1 MKSSLNSHMNTKQRH
16 SFQGLQ
22 IRLQDC
28 LLESVNCLGSL
39 QFTLEVKSDPN
50 KIAEYIFYT
59 HWVYKDQAT
68 FLKYILF
75 FLFTEKHVLWLL
87 VNGHFIAVFLIF
99 CSVAVFPQLWEWC
112 SIVESKTCVSLR
124 YSATTDTKEFQAV
137 ECESTAPRCTT
148 HQLNKDMYIHTDE
161 AVVSRHQTCLT
172 FRCCGVV

>member
-22 IRLQDC
+22 IRLQDW

-75 FLFTEKHVLWLL
+75 FYSLKKMFCGCWSMVILLQYFLFFVPWLYFRNCGNDVLLL
-87 VNGHFIAVFLIF
+87 SQKPVCHWDTVLLLTLR
-99 CSVAVFPQLWEWC
+99 SSRLWNVRAQHPGVPHIN
-112 SIVESKTCVSLR
+112 SIKICISTQ
-124 YSATTDTKEFQAV
+124 TKQ
-137 ECESTAPRCTT
+137 
-148 HQLNKDMYIHTDE
+148 
-161 AVVSRHQTCLT
+161 
-172 FRCCGVV
+172 